1 VGDRAATAPSPTPAY
16 LGQSAW
22 AARLLPDRYRRPLVW
37 SFFGVLLVLG
47 LRLVRDYG
55 SSCDEAVGRDS
66 GQINVAY
73 LYEFVPSA
81 LLPERAAA
89 RLAQSAH
96 AIRLPNYTDR
106 DYGVAY
112 ELPLAILE
120 KISGYQG
127 QKDLGNIL
135 RLRHTCTFLVCF
147 AGLIAF
153 YWLATQRLSSWWLGL
168 LATVLLILSPRH
180 FADSFYNFK
189 DSVFLACFL
198 IATATAVAF
207 IRRPSLGQAAWHALA
222 CAVALDVRLMALLLP
237 VLTVGLVLFRLLRGE
252 YPEPRQ
258 VLQATLLYVSL
269 VVVLLIAIWP
279 YLWAAPWTNLVHAFR
294 NMSHFRWSFPILHQG
309 RILPGGAPLP
319 WSYALVW
326 IGITTPLLYLA
337 GLAVS
342 MGLLARQLVRRGWR
356 LFATDAEWQDLLLWA
371 LALSPLAAVIVLHS
385 VLYDGWRQLYFVYP
399 PLLLL
404 ALRGLVAAWQWPL
417 PWPTAQVGWR
427 VVLTGGVAGSLLLL
441 AGQMV
446 ALHPLQNLYFN
457 AMAGSHPELRYEYDY
472 WGLSLRQG
480 LAWIAAHDKRP
491 LIRVNSNQQTT
502 DRLNLAL
509 LPAADRARLVIV
521 PASAEA
527 DYFMTTYRYHPQ
539 PYPFGTP
546 VYSLRVGAESRRVLD
561 VFRFQ

>member
-1 VGDRAATAPSPTPAY
+1 M
-16 LGQSAW
+16 
-22 AARLLPDRYRRPLVW
+22 LPDRYRRLLVG

-47 LRLVRDYG
+47 LVLVRDYG

-73 LYEFVPSA
+73 LYEFVPAA
-81 LLPERAAA
+81 LLPARAAA
-89 RLAQSAH
+89 RLAHTPSA
-96 AIRLPNYTDR
+96 ARLPNYVDR

-120 KISGYQG
+120 KISGYQDH
-127 QKDLGNIL
+127 QDLGKIL
-135 RLRHTCTFLVCF
+135 LLRHTCTFLVCF
-147 AGLIAF
+147 AGLMAF
-153 YWLATQRLSSWWLGL
+153 YWLATQRLGSWRLGL
-168 LATVLLILSPRH
+168 LAAGLLVLSPRQ

-198 IATATAVAF
+198 LATATAVAF
-207 IRRPSLGQAAWHALA
+207 IRRPTLAHAAWHALA

-237 VLTVGLVLFRLLRGE
+237 VLTVGLVLLRRLRGE
-252 YPEPRQ
+252 YPRPQQ
-258 VLQATLLYVSL
+258 VVPAILLYVSL
-269 VVVLLIAIWP
+269 VAVLLIAIWP
-279 YLWAAPWTNLVHAFR
+279 YLWAAPWTNFVHAFR
-294 NMSHFRWSFPILHQG
+294 NMSHFRWTFSILHQG

-342 MGLLARQLVRRGWR
+342 TGLLAKQLVRRGWR

-371 LALSPLAAVIVLHS
+371 LAAGPLAAVIVLHS

-404 ALRGLVAAWQWPL
+404 ALQGLVAAWRWRW
-417 PWPTAQVGWR
+417 PWPAAQVGWR
-427 VVLTGGVAGSLLLL
+427 VGLASGVVSALVLL

-457 AMAGSHPELRYEYDY
+457 ALAGSHPELRYEYDY

-480 LAWIAAHDKRP
+480 LAWIAGHDARP
-491 LIRVNSNQQTT
+491 RIRVATNQQTT
-502 DRLNLAL
+502 DRLSLSL
-509 LPAADRARLVIV
+509 LPPADRARLVIV
-521 PASAEA
+521 LTPAQA

-539 PYPFGTP
+539 PYPFGP
-546 VYSLRVGAESRRVLD
+546 PAYSLRVEAEGRRVLD
-561 VFRFQ
+561 IFRLH